1 MAASRVP
8 RGPRRIDCLAGDVI
22 QNRRRLGEG
31 HFVVG
36 VLLLAFGVVTTLPG
50 CGPDQT
56 VDGPPSAT
64 AGAHGRRPDILLIV
78 IDTLRRDHLG
88 SYGWHRDTSPSID
101 ALASDAVRF
110 DRAYA
115 AAPWTQPSVATILT
129 GLYPTAH
136 GLTRIARLPD
146 SLDTLPERLGRHGY
160 ATAAIVS
167 HVLLA
172 RVYNFDQGFDE
183 FKVAAALPTHEVIS
197 TERVTD
203 RATESLERLANGP
216 DPYLLF
222 VHYFD
227 PHYQYRRHPEHGF
240 SSDGAGRL
248 VGGEDIETL
257 RTIMESATPEELQF
271 VLDVYDE
278 EVRHTDVGVG
288 RLLAKLRELG
298 RYDDTLII
306 VTADHGEEFLDHGWL
321 GHTRSLYEELV
332 RVPLIIR
339 PPAMSLGA
347 RVVES
352 PVSLASIAPTVLEL
366 AGVESPSGPGRTV
379 SLLPLLQHPASTPD
393 ETGVISMGEGESV
406 ADTILLEVD
415 FTSTDPRNEM
425 KTTRKKALIEG
436 DHKLIR
442 DDLSGRVE
450 LYDLSVDSR
459 EREDLSSRHPEIV
472 ERMQASLQRR
482 IEAVGASP
490 TPTEEI
496 EHGASQ
502 IEELRSLGYV
512 EP

>member
-1 MAASRVP
+1 
-8 RGPRRIDCLAGDVI
+8 
-22 QNRRRLGEG
+22 LGEG
-31 HFVVG
+31 RSLVG
-36 VLLLAFGVVTTLPG
+36 VLLLSFALVTTQPG
-50 CGPDQT
+50 CGPDQA
-56 VDGPPSAT
+56 VDDRRSASPE
-64 AGAHGRRPDILLIV
+64 ADERRPDILLIV

-88 SYGWHRDTSPSID
+88 AYGWSRDTSPSID
-101 ALASDAVRF
+101 ALASDAFRF

-115 AAPWTQPSVATILT
+115 SAPWTQPSVASILT

-146 SLDTLPERLGRHGY
+146 SLDTLPERLSRNGY
-160 ATAAIVS
+160 RTAAIVS

-172 RVYNFDQGFDE
+172 RIYNFHQGFDD
-183 FKVAAALPTHEVIS
+183 FTVAAALPTHEVIS

-203 RATESLERLANGP
+203 RATESLERLAK
-216 DPYLLF
+216 DPEPYFLF

-227 PHYQYRRHPEHGF
+227 PHYQYQRHPEHGF
-240 SSDGAGRL
+240 SSESAGRL

-257 RTIMESATPEELQF
+257 RTIMETATPEELQF

-278 EVRHTDVGVG
+278 EIRHTDAGVG
-288 RLLAKLRELG
+288 RLLEKLRALG
-298 RYDDTLII
+298 RYDDTLIV

-339 PPAMSLGA
+339 PPARHLGA
-347 RVVES
+347 RVVDT
-352 PVSLASIAPTVLEL
+352 PVSLAAIAPTILEL
-366 AGVESPSGPGRTV
+366 AGVDSPSGPGRTA
-379 SLLPLLQHPASTPD
+379 SLLPWLQHPASSPD
-393 ETGVISMGEGESV
+393 QTDATGTGVGAPSGSAIFV
-406 ADTILLEVD
+406 EVD
-415 FTSTDPRNEM
+415 FTSMDPRNEM

-442 DDLSGRVE
+442 DDLSGRIE
-450 LYDLSVDSR
+450 LYDLSVDPR
-459 EREDLSSRHPEIV
+459 EQEDLSSRYPEIV
-472 ERMQASLQRR
+472 ERMRLRLQQQ
-482 IEAVGASP
+482 IDAISVKP

-496 EHGASQ
+496 EHAASQ